1 MKAFENLT
9 KKTVPVIVSEGK
21 TVEFPMLPVTALPAY
36 KDIAKRMSSA
46 KNTDEIFGITED
58 LVQLIRQVVPEEYAV
73 ERLGYTDLCALAAY
87 LMFGVEP
94 MDYQEQEKK
103 DLEKKS

>member
-21 TVEFPMLPVTALPAY
+21 TVEFPMLPVTALPKY
-36 KDIAKRMSSA
+36 KEIAKNMSLA
-46 KNTDEIFGITED
+46 TNTEEIFALAEE
-58 LVQLIRQVVPEEYAV
+58 LVALVRQVVPEEYAV

-87 LMFGVEP
+87 LMFGIEP
-94 MDYQEQEKK
+94 IDSREQEKK